1 MIFRWYVDFIM
12 YEIQR
17 QFLIDVNVNRED
29 KLKNVKI
36 KCQNVS

>member
-1 MIFRWYVDFIM
+1 MDFIR
-12 YEIQR
+12 YEMQR
-17 QFLIDVNVNRED
+17 QFLIDVNVNREE